1 MSANVGIS
9 VLIHICT
16 WSGPKSETLFMVDG
30 LCGYRCLHAWCCL
43 CLNSTYVLANEY
55 LFEAHQSP
63 MEKLTQ
69 MFGSF
74 IAHKYQQHS
83 KSPIE
88 ILPKKLNLYVLL
100 TSVGSN
106 PKISNIELLR
116 TLEVELRTQ
125 PNPWQKFSAELQTL
139 EVELRTLWYQ

>member
-1 MSANVGIS
+1 MSSKPSFKNYLTIWEKSWKIHTMRDFSHLLHLCQKMSANVGIS
-9 VLIHICT
+9 VSIHICT

-74 IAHKYQQHS
+74 IAHKYQQHL
-83 KSPIE
+83 KSPIKL
-88 ILPKKLNLYVLL
+88 LPKKLNLYVLL
-100 TSVGSN
+100 
-106 PKISNIELLR
+106 I
-116 TLEVELRTQ
+116 
-125 PNPWQKFSAELQTL
+125 
-139 EVELRTLWYQ
+139 

>member
-1 MSANVGIS
+1 MSSKPSFKNYLTIWEKCWKIHTIRYFSHLLHLCQKMSANVGIS
-9 VLIHICT
+9 VSIHICT

-74 IAHKYQQHS
+74 IAHKYQQHLER
-83 KSPIE
+83 PIKL
-88 ILPKKLNLYVLL
+88 LPKKLNLYVLL
-100 TSVGSN
+100 
-106 PKISNIELLR
+106 I
-116 TLEVELRTQ
+116 
-125 PNPWQKFSAELQTL
+125 
-139 EVELRTLWYQ
+139 